1 MWWLTSIILAPRRV
15 SMEYN
20 HKFDINL
27 DNRVI
32 SSMPGIIILISNL
45 KYNSIAYF
53 VFLGSETLHEI
64 DPH

>member
-1 MWWLTSIILAPRRV
+1 
-15 SMEYN
+15 MEYN

-53 VFLGSETLHEI
+53 VFLGGETLHEI